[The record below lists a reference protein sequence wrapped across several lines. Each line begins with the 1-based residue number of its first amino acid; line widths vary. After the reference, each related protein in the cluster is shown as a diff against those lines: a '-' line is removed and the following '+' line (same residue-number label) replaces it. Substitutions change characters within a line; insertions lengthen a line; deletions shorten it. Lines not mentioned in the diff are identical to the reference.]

1 MGYDEKILNYLSLYL
16 KSLKF
21 VWKSSKAVMV
31 WMILMIPIQSVL
43 PSVSLYV
50 TNVIVNKIVSLNAIH
65 LTLLVSVWGLTFFLN
80 NLISPLLVMI
90 QGRMT
95 DLLTYQLNTE
105 LMRKSERLQ
114 SISYFEDSEFYNDI
128 QLLSSE
134 ASWRP
139 VNLLVFGTS
148 LISNAIVFISML
160 IMLSSVNILVSIL
173 MLLVLVPQGII
184 AYRIQQQA
192 FETLVSNSEE
202 SRQLDYY
209 SQVLLSNNHIKDIRL
224 YNLYAF
230 FIGKYTDVFTSI
242 TGKLQGDRKKKFT
255 NSAVFISLNSLIII
269 SIFWYMMMQIKK
281 GVLNLGVIVVFST
294 GIVYAINSMARLV
307 EDSSLLYDT
316 LLYMEKFFKFIE
328 IDDGMDQGLTFTN
341 AEEHSSDD
349 IIEFRHV
356 NFSYANTSDVVL
368 SDINFKVAEGEKIAI
383 VGENGAGKTTLVKLL
398 CAFYPNYSGD
408 ILVNGK
414 SLREYEW
421 TDYRKQMTSI
431 FQDFSKFDISLREN
445 VALSDLTRLSN
456 DEDIV
461 EALDKG
467 RFNLNNMP
475 LDQMLGRKFEGGKEL
490 SGGEW
495 QKVALS
501 RAFFSNAPI
510 LILDEPTASI
520 DAKAEYELFQDFQ
533 HLTQGKTVF
542 YITHRLASVKF
553 ADKILV
559 LKSGKIHSFGTHNE
573 LMKKDE
579 YYRELYIMQ
588 SSMYAEE
595 EA

>member
-1 MGYDEKILNYLSLYL
+1 MEKIFNYLNLYL
-16 KSLKF
+16 KSLNF
-21 VWKSSKAVMV
+21 VWKTSKSIML
-31 WMILMIPIQSVL
+31 WMILMVPIQSIL
-43 PSVSLYV
+43 PSISIFI
-50 TNVIVNKIVSLNAIH
+50 TNIVVNKISSLNSIN
-65 LTLLVSVWGLTFFLN
+65 LTMLIAVWGVSFFLN

-114 SISYFEDSEFYNDI
+114 NISYFEDSEFYNDI
-128 QLLSSE
+128 QLLISE

-148 LISNAIVFISML
+148 LISNAIVFASML
-160 IMLSSVNILVSIL
+160 LMVSSVNILVS
-173 MLLVLVPQGII
+173 LLLFVVLIPQGII

-202 SRQLDYY
+202 SRKLDYY
-209 SQVLLSNNHIKDIRL
+209 SQVLLSSNHIKDIRL
-224 YNLYAF
+224 YNLYFF
-230 FIGKYTDVFTSI
+230 FITKYTDVFTSI
-242 TGKLQGDRKKKFT
+242 TDKLQVDRRKKFT
-255 NSAVFISLNSLIII
+255 NSALFITLNSIVIILMFGYVI
-269 SIFWYMMMQIKK
+269 IQIKK
-281 GVLNLGVIVVFST
+281 GVLDLGVIFVFST
-294 GIVYAINSMARLV
+294 SIIYSINSMARLV

-316 LLYMEKFFKFIE
+316 LLYMENFFKFIE
-328 IDDGMDQGLTFTN
+328 IEDELSTEVPITKTENNFG
-341 AEEHSSDD
+341 DD
-349 IIEFRHV
+349 IIEFRNV
-356 NFSYANTSDVVL
+356 NFSYSNNSDLVL
-368 SDINFKVAEGEKIAI
+368 SNVSFKIAEGEKIAI

-408 ILVNGK
+408 IIVNNK
-414 SLREYEW
+414 SLREYEL
-421 TDYRKQMTSI
+421 TDYRKQITSI

-445 VALSDLTRLSN
+445 VALSDLSRIFKN
-456 DEDIV
+456 EDITK
-461 EALDKG
+461 ALDKG
-467 RFNLNNMP
+467 RFNMKDMS
-475 LDQMLGRKFEGGKEL
+475 LDQVLGRKFDGGKEL

-520 DAKAEYELFQDFQ
+520 DAKAEYELFQDFLQ
-533 HLTQGKTVF
+533 LTQGKTVF

-559 LKSGKIHSFGTHNE
+559 LKSGEIHSFGTHNE
-573 LMKKDE
+573 LMNKDE
-579 YYRELYIMQ
+579 YYRKLYKMQ

-595 EA
+595 

>member
-1 MGYDEKILNYLSLYL
+1 MEKIFNYLNLYL
-16 KSLKF
+16 KSLNF
-21 VWKSSKAVMV
+21 VWKTSKSIML
-31 WMILMIPIQSVL
+31 WMILMVPIQSIL
-43 PSVSLYV
+43 PSISIFI
-50 TNVIVNKIVSLNAIH
+50 TNIVVNKISSLNSIN
-65 LTLLVSVWGLTFFLN
+65 LTMLIAVWGVSFFLN

-114 SISYFEDSEFYNDI
+114 NISYFEDSEFYNDI

-148 LISNAIVFISML
+148 LISNAIVFVSML
-160 IMLSSVNILVSIL
+160 LMVSSVNILVS
-173 MLLVLVPQGII
+173 LLLFVVLIPQGII

-202 SRQLDYY
+202 SRKLDYY

-224 YNLYAF
+224 YNLYFF
-230 FIGKYTDVFTSI
+230 FITKYTDVFTSI
-242 TGKLQGDRKKKFT
+242 TDKLQVDRRKKFT
-255 NSAVFISLNSLIII
+255 NSALFITLNSIVIILMFGYVI
-269 SIFWYMMMQIKK
+269 IQIKK
-281 GVLNLGVIVVFST
+281 GVLDLGVIFVFST
-294 GIVYAINSMARLV
+294 SIIYSVNSMARLV

-316 LLYMEKFFKFIE
+316 LLYMENFFKFIE
-328 IDDGMDQGLTFTN
+328 IEDELSTEVPITKTENNFG
-341 AEEHSSDD
+341 DD
-349 IIEFRHV
+349 IIEFRNV
-356 NFSYANTSDVVL
+356 NFSYSNNSDLVL
-368 SDINFKVAEGEKIAI
+368 SNVSFKIAEGEKIAI

-398 CAFYPNYSGD
+398 CAFYPKYSGD
-408 ILVNGK
+408 IIVNNK
-414 SLREYEW
+414 SLREYEL
-421 TDYRKQMTSI
+421 TDYRKQITSI

-445 VALSDLTRLSN
+445 VALSDLSRIFKN
-456 DEDIV
+456 EDITK
-461 EALDKG
+461 ALDKG
-467 RFNLNNMP
+467 RFNMKDMS
-475 LDQMLGRKFEGGKEL
+475 LDQVLGRKFDGGKEL

-520 DAKAEYELFQDFQ
+520 DAKAEYELFQDFLQ
-533 HLTQGKTVF
+533 LTQGKTVF

-559 LKSGKIHSFGTHNE
+559 LKSGEIHSFGTHNE
-573 LMKKDE
+573 LMNKDE
-579 YYRELYIMQ
+579 YYRKLYKMQ

-595 EA
+595 

>member
-1 MGYDEKILNYLSLYL
+1 MEKIFNYLNLYL
-16 KSLKF
+16 KSLNF
-21 VWKSSKAVMV
+21 VWKTSKSIML
-31 WMILMIPIQSVL
+31 WMILMVPIQSIL
-43 PSVSLYV
+43 PSISIFI
-50 TNVIVNKIVSLNAIH
+50 TNIVVNKISSLNSIN
-65 LTLLVSVWGLTFFLN
+65 LTMLIAVWGVSFFLN

-114 SISYFEDSEFYNDI
+114 NISYFEDSEFYNDI

-148 LISNAIVFISML
+148 LISNAIVFASML
-160 IMLSSVNILVSIL
+160 LMVSSVNILVS
-173 MLLVLVPQGII
+173 LLLFVVLIPQGII

-202 SRQLDYY
+202 SRKLDYY

-224 YNLYAF
+224 YNLYFF
-230 FIGKYTDVFTSI
+230 FITKYTDVFTSI
-242 TGKLQGDRKKKFT
+242 TDKLQVDRRKKFT
-255 NSAVFISLNSLIII
+255 NSALFITLNSIVIILMFGYVI
-269 SIFWYMMMQIKK
+269 IQIKK
-281 GVLNLGVIVVFST
+281 GVLDLGVIFVFST
-294 GIVYAINSMARLV
+294 SIIYSINSMARLV

-316 LLYMEKFFKFIE
+316 LLYMENFFKFIE
-328 IDDGMDQGLTFTN
+328 IEDELSTEVPITKTENNIG
-341 AEEHSSDD
+341 DD
-349 IIEFRHV
+349 IIEFRNV
-356 NFSYANTSDVVL
+356 NFSYSNNSDLVL
-368 SDINFKVAEGEKIAI
+368 SNVSFKIAEGEKIAI

-408 ILVNGK
+408 IIVNNK
-414 SLREYEW
+414 SLREYEL
-421 TDYRKQMTSI
+421 TDYRKQITSI

-445 VALSDLTRLSN
+445 VALSDLSRIFKN
-456 DEDIV
+456 EDITK
-461 EALDKG
+461 ALDKG
-467 RFNLNNMP
+467 RFNMKDMS
-475 LDQMLGRKFEGGKEL
+475 LDQVLGRKFDGGKEL

-520 DAKAEYELFQDFQ
+520 DAKAEYELFQDFLQ
-533 HLTQGKTVF
+533 LTQGKTVF

-553 ADKILV
+553 ANKILV
-559 LKSGKIHSFGTHNE
+559 LKSGEIHSFGTHNE
-573 LMKKDE
+573 LMNKDE
-579 YYRELYIMQ
+579 YYRKLYKMQ

-595 EA
+595 

>member
-1 MGYDEKILNYLSLYL
+1 MEKIFNYLNLYL
-16 KSLKF
+16 KSLNF
-21 VWKSSKAVMV
+21 VWKTSKSIML
-31 WMILMIPIQSVL
+31 WMILMVPIQSIL
-43 PSVSLYV
+43 PSISIFI
-50 TNVIVNKIVSLNAIH
+50 TNIVVNKISSLNSIN
-65 LTLLVSVWGLTFFLN
+65 LTMLIAVWGGSFFLN

-114 SISYFEDSEFYNDI
+114 NISYFEDSEFYNDI

-148 LISNAIVFISML
+148 LISNAIVFASML
-160 IMLSSVNILVSIL
+160 LMVSSVNILVS
-173 MLLVLVPQGII
+173 LLLFVVLIPQGII

-202 SRQLDYY
+202 SRKLDYY

-224 YNLYAF
+224 YNLYFF
-230 FIGKYTDVFTSI
+230 FITKYTDVFTSI
-242 TGKLQGDRKKKFT
+242 TDKLQVDRRKKFT
-255 NSAVFISLNSLIII
+255 NSALFITLNSIVIILMFGYVI
-269 SIFWYMMMQIKK
+269 IQIKK
-281 GVLNLGVIVVFST
+281 GVLDLGVIFVFST
-294 GIVYAINSMARLV
+294 SIIYSINSMARLV

-316 LLYMEKFFKFIE
+316 LLYMENFFKFIE
-328 IDDGMDQGLTFTN
+328 IEDELSTEVPIAKTENNFG
-341 AEEHSSDD
+341 DD
-349 IIEFRHV
+349 IIEFRNV
-356 NFSYANTSDVVL
+356 NFSYSNNSDLVL
-368 SDINFKVAEGEKIAI
+368 SNVSFKIAEGEKIAI

-408 ILVNGK
+408 IIVNNK
-414 SLREYEW
+414 SLREYEL
-421 TDYRKQMTSI
+421 TDYRKQITSI

-445 VALSDLTRLSN
+445 VALSDLSRIFKN
-456 DEDIV
+456 EDITK
-461 EALDKG
+461 ALDKG
-467 RFNLNNMP
+467 RFNMKDMS
-475 LDQMLGRKFEGGKEL
+475 LDQVLGRKFDGGKEL

-520 DAKAEYELFQDFQ
+520 DAKAEYELFQDFLQ
-533 HLTQGKTVF
+533 LTQGKTVF

-559 LKSGKIHSFGTHNE
+559 LKSGVIHSFGTHNE
-573 LMKKDE
+573 LMNKDE
-579 YYRELYIMQ
+579 YYRKLYKMQ

-595 EA
+595 

>member
-1 MGYDEKILNYLSLYL
+1 MEKIFNYLNLYL
-16 KSLKF
+16 KSLNF
-21 VWKSSKAVMV
+21 VWKTSKSIML
-31 WMILMIPIQSVL
+31 WMILMVPIQSIL
-43 PSVSLYV
+43 PSISIFI
-50 TNVIVNKIVSLNAIH
+50 TNIVVNKISSLNSIN
-65 LTLLVSVWGLTFFLN
+65 LTMLIAVWGVSFFLN

-114 SISYFEDSEFYNDI
+114 NISYFEDSEFYNDI

-148 LISNAIVFISML
+148 LISNAIVFASML
-160 IMLSSVNILVSIL
+160 LMVSSVNILVS
-173 MLLVLVPQGII
+173 LLLFVVLIPQGII

-202 SRQLDYY
+202 SRKLDYY

-224 YNLYAF
+224 YNLYIF
-230 FIGKYTDVFTSI
+230 FITKYTDVFTSI
-242 TGKLQGDRKKKFT
+242 TDKLQVDRRKKFT
-255 NSAVFISLNSLIII
+255 TSALFITLNSIVIILMFGYVI
-269 SIFWYMMMQIKK
+269 IQIKK
-281 GVLNLGVIVVFST
+281 GVLDLGVIFVFST
-294 GIVYAINSMARLV
+294 SIIYSINSMARLV

-316 LLYMEKFFKFIE
+316 LLYMENFFKFIE
-328 IDDGMDQGLTFTN
+328 IEDELSTEVPITKTENNFG
-341 AEEHSSDD
+341 DD
-349 IIEFRHV
+349 IIEFRNV
-356 NFSYANTSDVVL
+356 NFSYSNNSDLVL
-368 SDINFKVAEGEKIAI
+368 SNVSFKIAEGEKIAI

-408 ILVNGK
+408 IIVNNK
-414 SLREYEW
+414 SLREYEL
-421 TDYRKQMTSI
+421 TDYRKQITSI

-445 VALSDLTRLSN
+445 VALSDLSRIFKN
-456 DEDIV
+456 EDITK
-461 EALDKG
+461 ALDKG
-467 RFNLNNMP
+467 RFNMKDMS
-475 LDQMLGRKFEGGKEL
+475 LDQVLGRKFDGGKEL

-495 QKVALS
+495 LIVALS

-520 DAKAEYELFQDFQ
+520 DAKAEYELFQDFLQ
-533 HLTQGKTVF
+533 LTQGKTVF

-559 LKSGKIHSFGTHNE
+559 LKSGEIHSFGTHNE
-573 LMKKDE
+573 LMNKDE
-579 YYRELYIMQ
+579 YYRKLYKMQ

-595 EA
+595 

>member
-1 MGYDEKILNYLSLYL
+1 MEKIFNYLNLYL
-16 KSLKF
+16 KSLNF
-21 VWKSSKAVMV
+21 VWKTSKSIML
-31 WMILMIPIQSVL
+31 WMILMVPIQSIL
-43 PSVSLYV
+43 PSISIFI
-50 TNVIVNKIVSLNAIH
+50 TNIVVNKISSLNSIN
-65 LTLLVSVWGLTFFLN
+65 LTMLIAVWGVSFFLN

-114 SISYFEDSEFYNDI
+114 NISYFEDSEFYNDI

-148 LISNAIVFISML
+148 LISNAIVFASML
-160 IMLSSVNILVSIL
+160 LMVSSVNILVS
-173 MLLVLVPQGII
+173 LLLFVVLIPQGII

-202 SRQLDYY
+202 SRKLDYY

-224 YNLYAF
+224 YNLYIF
-230 FIGKYTDVFTSI
+230 FITKYTDVFTSI
-242 TGKLQGDRKKKFT
+242 TDKLQVDRRKKFT
-255 NSAVFISLNSLIII
+255 TSALFITLNSIVIILMFGYVI
-269 SIFWYMMMQIKK
+269 IQIKK
-281 GVLNLGVIVVFST
+281 GVLDLGVIFVFST
-294 GIVYAINSMARLV
+294 SIIYSINSMARLV

-316 LLYMEKFFKFIE
+316 LLYMENFFKFIE
-328 IDDGMDQGLTFTN
+328 IEDELSTEVPITKTENNFG
-341 AEEHSSDD
+341 DD
-349 IIEFRHV
+349 IIEFRNV
-356 NFSYANTSDVVL
+356 NFSYSNNSDLVL
-368 SDINFKVAEGEKIAI
+368 SNVSFKIAEGEKIAI

-408 ILVNGK
+408 IIVNNK
-414 SLREYEW
+414 SLREYEL
-421 TDYRKQMTSI
+421 TDYRKQITSI

-445 VALSDLTRLSN
+445 VALSDLSRIFKN
-456 DEDIV
+456 EDITK
-461 EALDKG
+461 ALDKG
-467 RFNLNNMP
+467 RFNMKDMS
-475 LDQMLGRKFEGGKEL
+475 LDQVLGRKFDGGKEL

-520 DAKAEYELFQDFQ
+520 DAKAEYELFQDFLQ
-533 HLTQGKTVF
+533 LTQGKTVF

-559 LKSGKIHSFGTHNE
+559 LKSGVIHSFGTHNE
-573 LMKKDE
+573 LMNKDE
-579 YYRELYIMQ
+579 YYRKLYKMQ

-595 EA
+595 

>member
-1 MGYDEKILNYLSLYL
+1 MEKIFNYLNLYL
-16 KSLKF
+16 KSLNF
-21 VWKSSKAVMV
+21 VWKTSKSIML
-31 WMILMIPIQSVL
+31 WMILMVPIQSIL
-43 PSVSLYV
+43 PSISIFI
-50 TNVIVNKIVSLNAIH
+50 TNIVVNKISSLNSIN
-65 LTLLVSVWGLTFFLN
+65 LTMLIAVWGVSFFLN

-114 SISYFEDSEFYNDI
+114 NISYFEDSEFYNDI

-148 LISNAIVFISML
+148 LISNAIVFASML
-160 IMLSSVNILVSIL
+160 LMVSSVNILVS
-173 MLLVLVPQGII
+173 LLLFVVLIPQGII
-184 AYRIQQQA
+184 TYRIQQQA

-202 SRQLDYY
+202 SRKLDYY

-224 YNLYAF
+224 YNLYFF
-230 FIGKYTDVFTSI
+230 FITKYTDVFTSI
-242 TGKLQGDRKKKFT
+242 TDKLQVDRRKKFT
-255 NSAVFISLNSLIII
+255 NSALFITLNSIVIILMFGYVI
-269 SIFWYMMMQIKK
+269 IQIKK
-281 GVLNLGVIVVFST
+281 GVLDLGVIFVFST
-294 GIVYAINSMARLV
+294 SIIYSINSMARLV

-316 LLYMEKFFKFIE
+316 LLYMENFFKFIE
-328 IDDGMDQGLTFTN
+328 IEDELSTEVPITKTENNFG
-341 AEEHSSDD
+341 DD
-349 IIEFRHV
+349 IIEFRNV
-356 NFSYANTSDVVL
+356 NFSYSNNSDLVL
-368 SDINFKVAEGEKIAI
+368 SNVSFKIAEGEKIAI

-408 ILVNGK
+408 IIVNSK
-414 SLREYEW
+414 SLREYEL
-421 TDYRKQMTSI
+421 TDYRKQITSI

-445 VALSDLTRLSN
+445 VALSDLSRIFKN
-456 DEDIV
+456 EDITK
-461 EALDKG
+461 ALDKG
-467 RFNLNNMP
+467 RFNIKDMS
-475 LDQMLGRKFEGGKEL
+475 LDQVLGRKFDGGKEL

-520 DAKAEYELFQDFQ
+520 DAKAEYELFQDFLQ
-533 HLTQGKTVF
+533 LTQGKTVF

-559 LKSGKIHSFGTHNE
+559 LKSGEIHSFGTHNE
-573 LMKKDE
+573 LMNKDE
-579 YYRELYIMQ
+579 YYRKLYKMQ

-595 EA
+595 

>member
-1 MGYDEKILNYLSLYL
+1 MEKIFNYLNLYL
-16 KSLKF
+16 KSLNF
-21 VWKSSKAVMV
+21 VWKTSKSIML
-31 WMILMIPIQSVL
+31 WMILMVPIQSIL
-43 PSVSLYV
+43 PSISIFI
-50 TNVIVNKIVSLNAIH
+50 TNIVVNKISSLNSIN
-65 LTLLVSVWGLTFFLN
+65 LTMLIAVWGVSFFLN

-114 SISYFEDSEFYNDI
+114 NISYFEDSEFYNDI

-148 LISNAIVFISML
+148 LISNAIVFASML
-160 IMLSSVNILVSIL
+160 LMVSSVNILVS
-173 MLLVLVPQGII
+173 LLLFVVLIPQGII

-202 SRQLDYY
+202 SRKLDYY
-209 SQVLLSNNHIKDIRL
+209 SQVLLSSNHIKDIRL
-224 YNLYAF
+224 YNLYFF
-230 FIGKYTDVFTSI
+230 FITKYTDVFTSI
-242 TGKLQGDRKKKFT
+242 TDKLQVDRRKKFT
-255 NSAVFISLNSLIII
+255 NSALFITLNSIVIILMFGYVI
-269 SIFWYMMMQIKK
+269 IQIKK
-281 GVLNLGVIVVFST
+281 GVLDLGVIFVFST
-294 GIVYAINSMARLV
+294 SIIYSINSMARLV

-316 LLYMEKFFKFIE
+316 LLYMENFFKFIE
-328 IDDGMDQGLTFTN
+328 IEDELSTEVPITKTENNFG
-341 AEEHSSDD
+341 DD
-349 IIEFRHV
+349 IIEFRNV
-356 NFSYANTSDVVL
+356 NFSYSNNSDLVL
-368 SDINFKVAEGEKIAI
+368 SNVSFKIAEGEKIAI

-408 ILVNGK
+408 IIVNNK
-414 SLREYEW
+414 SLREYEL
-421 TDYRKQMTSI
+421 TDYRKQITSI

-445 VALSDLTRLSN
+445 VALSDLSRIFKN
-456 DEDIV
+456 EDITK
-461 EALDKG
+461 ALDKG
-467 RFNLNNMP
+467 RFNMKDMS
-475 LDQMLGRKFEGGKEL
+475 LDQVLGRKFDGGKEL

-520 DAKAEYELFQDFQ
+520 DAKAEYELFQDFLQ
-533 HLTQGKTVF
+533 LTQGKTVF

-559 LKSGKIHSFGTHNE
+559 LKSGVIHSFGTHNE
-573 LMKKDE
+573 LMNKDE
-579 YYRELYIMQ
+579 YYRKLYKMQ

-595 EA
+595 

>member
-1 MGYDEKILNYLSLYL
+1 MEKIFNYLNLYL
-16 KSLKF
+16 KSLNF
-21 VWKSSKAVMV
+21 VWKTSKSIML
-31 WMILMIPIQSVL
+31 WMILMVPIQSIL
-43 PSVSLYV
+43 PSISIFI
-50 TNVIVNKIVSLNAIH
+50 TNIVVNKISSLNSIN
-65 LTLLVSVWGLTFFLN
+65 LTMLIAVWGVSFFLN

-114 SISYFEDSEFYNDI
+114 NISYFEDSEFYNDI

-148 LISNAIVFISML
+148 LISNAIVFASML
-160 IMLSSVNILVSIL
+160 LMVSSVNILVS
-173 MLLVLVPQGII
+173 LLLFVVLIPQGII

-202 SRQLDYY
+202 SRKLDYY

-224 YNLYAF
+224 YNLYFF
-230 FIGKYTDVFTSI
+230 FITKYTDVFTSI
-242 TGKLQGDRKKKFT
+242 TDKLQVDRRKKFT
-255 NSAVFISLNSLIII
+255 NSALFITLNSIVIILMFGYVI
-269 SIFWYMMMQIKK
+269 IQIKK
-281 GVLNLGVIVVFST
+281 GVLDLGVIFVFST
-294 GIVYAINSMARLV
+294 SIIYSVNSMARLV

-316 LLYMEKFFKFIE
+316 LLYMENFFKFIE
-328 IDDGMDQGLTFTN
+328 IEDELSTEVPITKTENNFG
-341 AEEHSSDD
+341 DD
-349 IIEFRHV
+349 IIEFRNV
-356 NFSYANTSDVVL
+356 NFSYSNNSDLVL
-368 SDINFKVAEGEKIAI
+368 SNVSFKIAEGDKIAI

-408 ILVNGK
+408 IIVNNK
-414 SLREYEW
+414 TLREYEL
-421 TDYRKQMTSI
+421 TDYRKQITSI

-445 VALSDLTRLSN
+445 VALSDLSRIFKN
-456 DEDIV
+456 EDITK
-461 EALDKG
+461 ALDKG
-467 RFNLNNMP
+467 RFNMKDMS
-475 LDQMLGRKFEGGKEL
+475 LDQVLGRKFDGGKEL

-520 DAKAEYELFQDFQ
+520 DAKAEYELFQDFLQ
-533 HLTQGKTVF
+533 LTQGKTVF

-559 LKSGKIHSFGTHNE
+559 LKSGEIHSFGTHNE
-573 LMKKDE
+573 LMNKDE
-579 YYRELYIMQ
+579 YYRKLYRMQ

-595 EA
+595 

>member
-1 MGYDEKILNYLSLYL
+1 MEKIFNYLNLYL
-16 KSLKF
+16 KSLNF
-21 VWKSSKAVMV
+21 VWKTSKSIML
-31 WMILMIPIQSVL
+31 WMILMVPIQSIL
-43 PSVSLYV
+43 PSISIFI
-50 TNVIVNKIVSLNAIH
+50 TNIVVNKISSLNSIN
-65 LTLLVSVWGLTFFLN
+65 LTMLIAVWGVSFFLN

-114 SISYFEDSEFYNDI
+114 NISYFEDSEFYNDI

-148 LISNAIVFISML
+148 LISNAIVFASML
-160 IMLSSVNILVSIL
+160 LMVSSVNILVS
-173 MLLVLVPQGII
+173 LLLFVVLIPQGII

-202 SRQLDYY
+202 SRKLDYY

-224 YNLYAF
+224 YNLYFF
-230 FIGKYTDVFTSI
+230 FITKYTDVFTSI
-242 TGKLQGDRKKKFT
+242 NDKLQVDRRKKFT
-255 NSAVFISLNSLIII
+255 NSALFITLNSIVIILMFGYVI
-269 SIFWYMMMQIKK
+269 IQIKK
-281 GVLNLGVIVVFST
+281 GVLDLGVIFVFST
-294 GIVYAINSMARLV
+294 SIIYSVNSMARLV

-316 LLYMEKFFKFIE
+316 LLYMENFFKFIE
-328 IDDGMDQGLTFTN
+328 IEDELSTEVPITKTENNFG
-341 AEEHSSDD
+341 DD
-349 IIEFRHV
+349 IIEFRNV
-356 NFSYANTSDVVL
+356 NFSYSNNSDLVL
-368 SDINFKVAEGEKIAI
+368 SNVSFKIAEGEKIAI

-398 CAFYPNYSGD
+398 CAFYPKYSGD
-408 ILVNGK
+408 IIVNNK
-414 SLREYEW
+414 SLREYEL
-421 TDYRKQMTSI
+421 TDYRKQITSI

-445 VALSDLTRLSN
+445 VALSDLSRIFKN
-456 DEDIV
+456 EDITK
-461 EALDKG
+461 ALDKG
-467 RFNLNNMP
+467 RFNMKDMS
-475 LDQMLGRKFEGGKEL
+475 LDQVLGRKFDGGKEL

-520 DAKAEYELFQDFQ
+520 DAKAEYELFQDFLQ
-533 HLTQGKTVF
+533 LTQGKTVF

-559 LKSGKIHSFGTHNE
+559 LKSGEIHSFGTHNE
-573 LMKKDE
+573 LMNKDE
-579 YYRELYIMQ
+579 YYRKLYKMQ

-595 EA
+595 

>member
-1 MGYDEKILNYLSLYL
+1 MEKIFNYLNLYL
-16 KSLKF
+16 KSLNF
-21 VWKSSKAVMV
+21 VWKTSKSIML
-31 WMILMIPIQSVL
+31 WMILMVPIQSIL
-43 PSVSLYV
+43 PSISIFI
-50 TNVIVNKIVSLNAIH
+50 TNIVVNKISSLNSIN
-65 LTLLVSVWGLTFFLN
+65 LTILIAVWGVSFFLN

-114 SISYFEDSEFYNDI
+114 NISYFEDSEFYNDI

-148 LISNAIVFISML
+148 LISNAIVFASML
-160 IMLSSVNILVSIL
+160 LMVSSVNILVS
-173 MLLVLVPQGII
+173 LLLFVVLIPQGII

-202 SRQLDYY
+202 SRKLDYY

-224 YNLYAF
+224 YNLYFF
-230 FIGKYTDVFTSI
+230 FITKYTDVFTSI
-242 TGKLQGDRKKKFT
+242 TDKLQVDRRKKFT
-255 NSAVFISLNSLIII
+255 NSALFITLNSIGIILMFGYVI
-269 SIFWYMMMQIKK
+269 IQIKK
-281 GVLNLGVIVVFST
+281 GVLNLGVIFVFST
-294 GIVYAINSMARLV
+294 SIIYSINSMARLV

-316 LLYMEKFFKFIE
+316 LLYMENFFKFIE
-328 IDDGMDQGLTFTN
+328 IEDELSTEVPITKTENNFG
-341 AEEHSSDD
+341 DD
-349 IIEFRHV
+349 IIEFRNV
-356 NFSYANTSDVVL
+356 NFSYSNNSDLVL
-368 SDINFKVAEGEKIAI
+368 SNVSFKIAEGEKIAI

-408 ILVNGK
+408 IIVNNK
-414 SLREYEW
+414 SLREYEL
-421 TDYRKQMTSI
+421 TDYRKQITSI

-445 VALSDLTRLSN
+445 VALSDLSRIFKN
-456 DEDIV
+456 EDITK
-461 EALDKG
+461 ALDKG
-467 RFNLNNMP
+467 RFNIKDMS
-475 LDQMLGRKFEGGKEL
+475 LDQVLGRKFDGGKEL

-520 DAKAEYELFQDFQ
+520 DAKAEYELFQDFLQ
-533 HLTQGKTVF
+533 LTQGKTVF

-559 LKSGKIHSFGTHNE
+559 LKSGEIHSFGTHNE
-573 LMKKDE
+573 LMNKDE
-579 YYRELYIMQ
+579 YYRKLYKMQ

-595 EA
+595 

>member
-1 MGYDEKILNYLSLYL
+1 MEKIFNYLSLYL
-16 KSLKF
+16 KSLHF
-21 VWKSSKAVMV
+21 VWKTSKSIMI
-31 WMILMIPIQSVL
+31 WMILMVPIQSVL
-43 PSVSLYV
+43 PSISIFI
-50 TNVIVNKIVSLNAIH
+50 TNIVVNNISSLNSIN
-65 LTLLVSVWGLTFFLN
+65 LSILVAVWGMAFFLN

-148 LISNAIVFISML
+148 LISNAIVFASML
-160 IMLSSVNILVSIL
+160 LMVSSVNILVS
-173 MLLVLVPQGII
+173 LLLLAVIIPQGII

-202 SRQLDYY
+202 SRKLDYY
-209 SQVLLSNNHIKDIRL
+209 SQVLLSNSHIKDIRL
-224 YNLYAF
+224 YNLYSF
-230 FIGKYTDVFTSI
+230 FITKYTDVFTSI
-242 TGKLQGDRKKKFT
+242 TGKLQVDRRKKFT
-255 NSAVFISLNSLIII
+255 NSALFITLNSIVIILMFGYVI
-269 SIFWYMMMQIKK
+269 MQIKK
-281 GVLNLGVIVVFST
+281 GVLDLGVIFVFST
-294 GIVYAINSMARLV
+294 SIIYSINSMARLV

-316 LLYMEKFFKFIE
+316 LLYMENFFKFIE
-328 IDDGMDQGLTFTN
+328 IEDELSTEVPITKTENNFG
-341 AEEHSSDD
+341 DD
-349 IIEFRHV
+349 IIAFRNV
-356 NFSYANTSDVVL
+356 NFSYSNNSDLVL
-368 SDINFKVAEGEKIAI
+368 SNISLKIAKGEKIAI

-398 CAFYPNYSGD
+398 CAFYPNYSGE
-408 ILVNGK
+408 IIVNGK
-414 SLREYEW
+414 SLREYKLTE
-421 TDYRKQMTSI
+421 YRKQITSI

-445 VALSDLTRLSN
+445 VALSDLSRISKN
-456 DEDIV
+456 GDIT

-467 RFNLNNMP
+467 RFNMKDMS
-475 LDQMLGRKFEGGKEL
+475 LDQVLGRKFDGGKEL

-520 DAKAEYELFQDFQ
+520 DAKAEYELFQDFLQ
-533 HLTQGKTVF
+533 LTQGKTVF

-559 LKSGKIHSFGTHNE
+559 LKSGKIHSFGTHHE
-573 LMKKDE
+573 LMNRDD
-579 YYRELYIMQ
+579 YYRELYVMQ
-588 SSMYAEE
+588 SSMYVEE
-595 EA
+595 RF

>member
-1 MGYDEKILNYLSLYL
+1 MEKIFNYLNLYL
-16 KSLKF
+16 KSLNF
-21 VWKSSKAVMV
+21 VWKTSKSIML
-31 WMILMIPIQSVL
+31 WMILMVPIQSIL
-43 PSVSLYV
+43 PSISIFI
-50 TNVIVNKIVSLNAIH
+50 TNIVVNKISSLNSIN
-65 LTLLVSVWGLTFFLN
+65 LTMLIAVWGVSFFLN

-114 SISYFEDSEFYNDI
+114 NISYFEDSEFYNDI

-148 LISNAIVFISML
+148 LISNAIVFASML
-160 IMLSSVNILVSIL
+160 LMVSSVNILVS
-173 MLLVLVPQGII
+173 LLLFVVLIPQGII

-202 SRQLDYY
+202 SRKLDYY
-209 SQVLLSNNHIKDIRL
+209 SQVLLSSNHIKDIRL
-224 YNLYAF
+224 YNLYFF
-230 FIGKYTDVFTSI
+230 FITKYTDVFTSI
-242 TGKLQGDRKKKFT
+242 TDKLQVDRRKKFT
-255 NSAVFISLNSLIII
+255 NSALFITLNSIVIILMFGYVI
-269 SIFWYMMMQIKK
+269 IQIKK
-281 GVLNLGVIVVFST
+281 GVLDLGVIFVFST
-294 GIVYAINSMARLV
+294 SIIYSINSMARLV

-316 LLYMEKFFKFIE
+316 LLYMENFFKFIE
-328 IDDGMDQGLTFTN
+328 IEDELSTEVPITKTENNFG
-341 AEEHSSDD
+341 DD
-349 IIEFRHV
+349 IIEFRNV
-356 NFSYANTSDVVL
+356 NFSYSNNSDLVL
-368 SDINFKVAEGEKIAI
+368 SNVSFKIAEGEKIAI

-408 ILVNGK
+408 IIVNNK
-414 SLREYEW
+414 SLREYEL
-421 TDYRKQMTSI
+421 TDYRKQITSI

-445 VALSDLTRLSN
+445 VALSDLSRIFKN
-456 DEDIV
+456 EDITK
-461 EALDKG
+461 ALDKG
-467 RFNLNNMP
+467 RFNMKDMS
-475 LDQMLGRKFEGGKEL
+475 LDQVLGRKFDGGKEL

-501 RAFFSNAPI
+501 RALFSNAPI

-520 DAKAEYELFQDFQ
+520 DAKAEYELFQDFLQ
-533 HLTQGKTVF
+533 LTQGKTVF

-559 LKSGKIHSFGTHNE
+559 LKSGEIHSFGTHNE
-573 LMKKDE
+573 LMNKDE
-579 YYRELYIMQ
+579 YYRKLYKMQ

-595 EA
+595 

>member
-1 MGYDEKILNYLSLYL
+1 MEKIFNYLNLYL
-16 KSLKF
+16 KSLNF
-21 VWKSSKAVMV
+21 VWKTSKSIML
-31 WMILMIPIQSVL
+31 WMILMVPIQSIL
-43 PSVSLYV
+43 PSISIFI
-50 TNVIVNKIVSLNAIH
+50 TNIVVNKISSLNSIN
-65 LTLLVSVWGLTFFLN
+65 LTMLIAVWGVSFFLN

-114 SISYFEDSEFYNDI
+114 NISYFEDSEFYNDI

-148 LISNAIVFISML
+148 LISNAIVFASML
-160 IMLSSVNILVSIL
+160 LMVSSVNILVS
-173 MLLVLVPQGII
+173 LLLFVVLIPQGII

-202 SRQLDYY
+202 SRKLDYY

-224 YNLYAF
+224 YNLYIF
-230 FIGKYTDVFTSI
+230 FITKYTDVFTSI
-242 TGKLQGDRKKKFT
+242 TDKLQVDRRKKFT
-255 NSAVFISLNSLIII
+255 TSALFITLNSIVIILMFGYVI
-269 SIFWYMMMQIKK
+269 IQIKK
-281 GVLNLGVIVVFST
+281 GVLDLGVIFVFST
-294 GIVYAINSMARLV
+294 SIIYSINSMARLV

-316 LLYMEKFFKFIE
+316 LLYMENFFKFIE
-328 IDDGMDQGLTFTN
+328 IEDELSTEVPITKTENNIG
-341 AEEHSSDD
+341 DD
-349 IIEFRHV
+349 IIEFRNV
-356 NFSYANTSDVVL
+356 NFSYSNNSDLVL
-368 SDINFKVAEGEKIAI
+368 SNVSFKIAEGEKIAI

-408 ILVNGK
+408 IIVNNK
-414 SLREYEW
+414 SLREYEL
-421 TDYRKQMTSI
+421 TDYRKQITSI

-445 VALSDLTRLSN
+445 VALSDLSRIFKN
-456 DEDIV
+456 EDITK
-461 EALDKG
+461 ALDKG
-467 RFNLNNMP
+467 RFNMKDMS
-475 LDQMLGRKFEGGKEL
+475 LDQVLGRKFDGGKEL

-520 DAKAEYELFQDFQ
+520 DAKAEYELFQDFLQ
-533 HLTQGKTVF
+533 LTQGKTVF

-559 LKSGKIHSFGTHNE
+559 LKSGEIHSFGTHNE
-573 LMKKDE
+573 LMNKDE
-579 YYRELYIMQ
+579 YYRKLYKMQ

-595 EA
+595 

>member
-1 MGYDEKILNYLSLYL
+1 MEKIFNYLNLYL
-16 KSLKF
+16 KSLNF
-21 VWKSSKAVMV
+21 VWKTSKSIML
-31 WMILMIPIQSVL
+31 WMILMVPIQSIL
-43 PSVSLYV
+43 PSISIFI
-50 TNVIVNKIVSLNAIH
+50 TNIVVNKISSLNSIN
-65 LTLLVSVWGLTFFLN
+65 LTMLIAVWGVSFFLN

-114 SISYFEDSEFYNDI
+114 NISYFEDSEFYNDI

-148 LISNAIVFISML
+148 LISNAIVFASML
-160 IMLSSVNILVSIL
+160 LMVSSVNILVS
-173 MLLVLVPQGII
+173 LLLFVVLIPQGII

-202 SRQLDYY
+202 SRKLDYY

-224 YNLYAF
+224 YNLYIF
-230 FIGKYTDVFTSI
+230 FITKYTDVFTSI
-242 TGKLQGDRKKKFT
+242 TDKLQVDRRKKFT
-255 NSAVFISLNSLIII
+255 NSALFITLNSIVIILMFGYVI
-269 SIFWYMMMQIKK
+269 IQIKK
-281 GVLNLGVIVVFST
+281 GVLDLGVIFVFST
-294 GIVYAINSMARLV
+294 SIIYSINSMARLV

-316 LLYMEKFFKFIE
+316 LLYMENFFKFIE
-328 IDDGMDQGLTFTN
+328 IEDELSTEVPITKTENNFG
-341 AEEHSSDD
+341 DD
-349 IIEFRHV
+349 IIEFRNV
-356 NFSYANTSDVVL
+356 NFSYSNNSDLVL
-368 SDINFKVAEGEKIAI
+368 SNVSFKIAEGEKIAI

-408 ILVNGK
+408 IIVNNK
-414 SLREYEW
+414 SLREYEL
-421 TDYRKQMTSI
+421 TDYRKQITSI

-445 VALSDLTRLSN
+445 IALSDLSRIFKN
-456 DEDIV
+456 EDITK
-461 EALDKG
+461 ALDKG
-467 RFNLNNMP
+467 RFNMKDMS
-475 LDQMLGRKFEGGKEL
+475 LDQVLGRKFDGGKEL

-520 DAKAEYELFQDFQ
+520 DAKAEYELFQDFLQ
-533 HLTQGKTVF
+533 LTQGKTVF

-559 LKSGKIHSFGTHNE
+559 LKSGEIHSFGTHNE
-573 LMKKDE
+573 LMNKDE
-579 YYRELYIMQ
+579 YYRKLYKMQ

-595 EA
+595 

>member
-1 MGYDEKILNYLSLYL
+1 
-16 KSLKF
+16 
-21 VWKSSKAVMV
+21 
-31 WMILMIPIQSVL
+31 
-43 PSVSLYV
+43 
-50 TNVIVNKIVSLNAIH
+50 
-65 LTLLVSVWGLTFFLN
+65 
-80 NLISPLLVMI
+80 
-90 QGRMT
+90 MT

-114 SISYFEDSEFYNDI
+114 NISYFEDSEFYNDI

-148 LISNAIVFISML
+148 LISNAIVFASML
-160 IMLSSVNILVSIL
+160 LMVSSVNILVS
-173 MLLVLVPQGII
+173 LLLFVVLIPQGII

-202 SRQLDYY
+202 SRKLDYY

-224 YNLYAF
+224 YNLYIF
-230 FIGKYTDVFTSI
+230 FITKYTDVFTSI
-242 TGKLQGDRKKKFT
+242 TDKLQVDRRKKFT
-255 NSAVFISLNSLIII
+255 TSALFITLNSIVIILMFGYVI
-269 SIFWYMMMQIKK
+269 IQIKK
-281 GVLNLGVIVVFST
+281 GVLDLGVIFVFST
-294 GIVYAINSMARLV
+294 SIIYSINSMARLV

-316 LLYMEKFFKFIE
+316 LLYMENFFKFIE
-328 IDDGMDQGLTFTN
+328 IEDELSTEVPITKTENNFG
-341 AEEHSSDD
+341 DD
-349 IIEFRHV
+349 IIEFRNV
-356 NFSYANTSDVVL
+356 NFSYSNNSDLVL
-368 SDINFKVAEGEKIAI
+368 SNVSFKIAEGEKIAI

-408 ILVNGK
+408 IIVNNK
-414 SLREYEW
+414 SLREYEL
-421 TDYRKQMTSI
+421 TDYRKQITSI

-445 VALSDLTRLSN
+445 VALSDLSRIFKN
-456 DEDIV
+456 EDITK
-461 EALDKG
+461 ALDKG
-467 RFNLNNMP
+467 RFNMKDMS
-475 LDQMLGRKFEGGKEL
+475 LDQVLGRKFDGGKEL

-520 DAKAEYELFQDFQ
+520 DAKAEYELFQDFLQ
-533 HLTQGKTVF
+533 LTQGKTVF

-559 LKSGKIHSFGTHNE
+559 LKSGEIHSFGTHNE
-573 LMKKDE
+573 LMNKDE
-579 YYRELYIMQ
+579 YYRKLYKMQ

-595 EA
+595 

>member
-1 MGYDEKILNYLSLYL
+1 MEKIFNYLNLYL
-16 KSLKF
+16 KSLNF
-21 VWKSSKAVMV
+21 VWKTSKSIML
-31 WMILMIPIQSVL
+31 WMILMVPIQSIL
-43 PSVSLYV
+43 PSISIFI
-50 TNVIVNKIVSLNAIH
+50 TNIVVNKISSLNSIN
-65 LTLLVSVWGLTFFLN
+65 LTMLIAVWGVSFFLN

-114 SISYFEDSEFYNDI
+114 NISYFEDSEFYNDI

-148 LISNAIVFISML
+148 LISNAIVFASML
-160 IMLSSVNILVSIL
+160 LMVSSVNILVS
-173 MLLVLVPQGII
+173 LLLFVVLIPQGII

-202 SRQLDYY
+202 SRKLDYY

-224 YNLYAF
+224 YNLYFF
-230 FIGKYTDVFTSI
+230 FITKYTDVFTSI
-242 TGKLQGDRKKKFT
+242 TDKLQVDRRKKFT
-255 NSAVFISLNSLIII
+255 NSALFITLNSIVIILMFGYVI
-269 SIFWYMMMQIKK
+269 IQIKK
-281 GVLNLGVIVVFST
+281 GVLDLGVIFVFST
-294 GIVYAINSMARLV
+294 SIIYSINSMARLV

-316 LLYMEKFFKFIE
+316 LLYMENFFKFIE
-328 IDDGMDQGLTFTN
+328 IEDELSTEVPITKTENNFG
-341 AEEHSSDD
+341 DD
-349 IIEFRHV
+349 IIEFKNV
-356 NFSYANTSDVVL
+356 NFSYSNNSDLVL
-368 SDINFKVAEGEKIAI
+368 SNVSFKIAEGEKIAI

-408 ILVNGK
+408 IIVNNK
-414 SLREYEW
+414 SLREYEL
-421 TDYRKQMTSI
+421 TDYRKQITSI

-445 VALSDLTRLSN
+445 VALSDLSRIFKN
-456 DEDIV
+456 EDITK
-461 EALDKG
+461 ALDKG
-467 RFNLNNMP
+467 RFNIKDMS
-475 LDQMLGRKFEGGKEL
+475 LDQVLGRKFDGGKEL

-520 DAKAEYELFQDFQ
+520 DAKAEYELFQDFLQ
-533 HLTQGKTVF
+533 LTQGKTVF

-559 LKSGKIHSFGTHNE
+559 LKSGEIHSFGTHNE
-573 LMKKDE
+573 LMNKDE
-579 YYRELYIMQ
+579 YYRKLYKMQ

-595 EA
+595 

>member
-1 MGYDEKILNYLSLYL
+1 MEKIFNYLNLYL
-16 KSLKF
+16 KSLNF
-21 VWKSSKAVMV
+21 VWKTSKSIML
-31 WMILMIPIQSVL
+31 WMILMVPIQSIL
-43 PSVSLYV
+43 PSISIFI
-50 TNVIVNKIVSLNAIH
+50 TNIVVNKISSLNSIN
-65 LTLLVSVWGLTFFLN
+65 LTMLIAVWGVSFFLN

-114 SISYFEDSEFYNDI
+114 NISYFEDSEFYNDI

-148 LISNAIVFISML
+148 LISNAIVFASML
-160 IMLSSVNILVSIL
+160 LMVSSVNILVS
-173 MLLVLVPQGII
+173 LLLFVVLIPQGII

-202 SRQLDYY
+202 SRKLDYY

-224 YNLYAF
+224 YNLYFF
-230 FIGKYTDVFTSI
+230 FITKYTDVFTSI
-242 TGKLQGDRKKKFT
+242 TDKLQVDRRKKFT
-255 NSAVFISLNSLIII
+255 NSALFITLNSIVIILMFGYVI
-269 SIFWYMMMQIKK
+269 IQIKK
-281 GVLNLGVIVVFST
+281 GVLDLGVIFVFST
-294 GIVYAINSMARLV
+294 SIIYSINSMARLV

-316 LLYMEKFFKFIE
+316 LLYMENFFKFIE
-328 IDDGMDQGLTFTN
+328 IEDELSTEVPITKTENNFG
-341 AEEHSSDD
+341 DD
-349 IIEFRHV
+349 IIEFRNV
-356 NFSYANTSDVVL
+356 NFSYSNNSDLVL
-368 SDINFKVAEGEKIAI
+368 SNVSFKIAEGEKIAI

-408 ILVNGK
+408 IIVNNK
-414 SLREYEW
+414 SLREYEL
-421 TDYRKQMTSI
+421 TDYRKQITSI

-445 VALSDLTRLSN
+445 VALSDLSRIFKN
-456 DEDIV
+456 EDITK
-461 EALDKG
+461 ALDKG
-467 RFNLNNMP
+467 RFNMKDMS
-475 LDQMLGRKFEGGKEL
+475 LDQVLGRKFDGGKEL

-520 DAKAEYELFQDFQ
+520 DAKAEYELFQDFLQ
-533 HLTQGKTVF
+533 LTQGKTVF

-559 LKSGKIHSFGTHNE
+559 LKSGVIHSFGTHNE
-573 LMKKDE
+573 LMNKDE
-579 YYRELYIMQ
+579 YYRKLYKMQ

-595 EA
+595 

>member
-1 MGYDEKILNYLSLYL
+1 MEKIFNYLNLYL
-16 KSLKF
+16 KSLNF
-21 VWKSSKAVMV
+21 VWKTSKSIML
-31 WMILMIPIQSVL
+31 WMILMVPIQSIL
-43 PSVSLYV
+43 PSISIFI
-50 TNVIVNKIVSLNAIH
+50 TNIVVNKISSLNSIN
-65 LTLLVSVWGLTFFLN
+65 LTMLIAVWGVSFFLN

-114 SISYFEDSEFYNDI
+114 NISYFEDSEFYNDI

-148 LISNAIVFISML
+148 LISNAIVFASML
-160 IMLSSVNILVSIL
+160 LMVSSVNILVS
-173 MLLVLVPQGII
+173 LLLFVVLIPQGII

-202 SRQLDYY
+202 SRKLDYY

-224 YNLYAF
+224 YNLYFF
-230 FIGKYTDVFTSI
+230 FITKYTDVFTSI
-242 TGKLQGDRKKKFT
+242 TDKLQVDRRKKLT
-255 NSAVFISLNSLIII
+255 NSALFITLNSIVIILMFGYVI
-269 SIFWYMMMQIKK
+269 IQIKK
-281 GVLNLGVIVVFST
+281 GVLDLGVIFVFST
-294 GIVYAINSMARLV
+294 SIIYSINSMARLV

-316 LLYMEKFFKFIE
+316 LLYMENFFKFIE
-328 IDDGMDQGLTFTN
+328 IEDELSTEVPTTKTENNFG
-341 AEEHSSDD
+341 DD
-349 IIEFRHV
+349 IIEFRNV
-356 NFSYANTSDVVL
+356 NFSYSNNSDLVL
-368 SDINFKVAEGEKIAI
+368 SNVSFKIAEGEKIAI

-408 ILVNGK
+408 IIVNNK
-414 SLREYEW
+414 SLREYEL
-421 TDYRKQMTSI
+421 TDYRKQITSI

-445 VALSDLTRLSN
+445 VALSDLSRIFKN
-456 DEDIV
+456 EDITK
-461 EALDKG
+461 ALDKG
-467 RFNLNNMP
+467 RFNIKDMS
-475 LDQMLGRKFEGGKEL
+475 LDQVLGKKFDGGKEL

-520 DAKAEYELFQDFQ
+520 DAKAEYELFQDFLQ
-533 HLTQGKTVF
+533 LTQGKTVF

-559 LKSGKIHSFGTHNE
+559 LKSGEIHSFGTHNE
-573 LMKKDE
+573 LMNKDE
-579 YYRELYIMQ
+579 YYRKLYKMQ

-595 EA
+595 

>member
-1 MGYDEKILNYLSLYL
+1 MEKIFNYLNLYL
-16 KSLKF
+16 KSLNF
-21 VWKSSKAVMV
+21 VWKTSKSIML
-31 WMILMIPIQSVL
+31 WMILMVPIQSIL
-43 PSVSLYV
+43 PSISIFI
-50 TNVIVNKIVSLNAIH
+50 TNIVVNKISSLNSIN
-65 LTLLVSVWGLTFFLN
+65 LTMLIAVWGVSFFLN

-114 SISYFEDSEFYNDI
+114 NISYFEDSEFYNDI

-148 LISNAIVFISML
+148 LISNAIVFASML
-160 IMLSSVNILVSIL
+160 LMVSSVNILVS
-173 MLLVLVPQGII
+173 LLLFVVLIPQGII

-202 SRQLDYY
+202 SRKLDYY

-224 YNLYAF
+224 YNLYFF
-230 FIGKYTDVFTSI
+230 FITKYTDVFTSI
-242 TGKLQGDRKKKFT
+242 TDKLQVDRRKKFT
-255 NSAVFISLNSLIII
+255 NSALFITLNSIVIILMFGYVI
-269 SIFWYMMMQIKK
+269 IQIKK
-281 GVLNLGVIVVFST
+281 GVLDLGVIFVFST
-294 GIVYAINSMARLV
+294 SIIYSVNSMARLV

-316 LLYMEKFFKFIE
+316 LLYMENFFKFIE
-328 IDDGMDQGLTFTN
+328 IEDELSTEVPITKTENNFG
-341 AEEHSSDD
+341 DD
-349 IIEFRHV
+349 IIEFRNV
-356 NFSYANTSDVVL
+356 NFSYSNNSDLVL
-368 SDINFKVAEGEKIAI
+368 SNVSFKIAEGEKIAI

-398 CAFYPNYSGD
+398 CAFYPKYSGD
-408 ILVNGK
+408 IIVNNK
-414 SLREYEW
+414 SLREYEL
-421 TDYRKQMTSI
+421 TDYRKQITSI

-445 VALSDLTRLSN
+445 VALSDLSRIFKN
-456 DEDIV
+456 EDITK
-461 EALDKG
+461 ALDKG
-467 RFNLNNMP
+467 RFNMKDMS
-475 LDQMLGRKFEGGKEL
+475 LDQVLGRKFDGGKEL

-520 DAKAEYELFQDFQ
+520 DAKAEYELFQDFLQ
-533 HLTQGKTVF
+533 LTQGKTVF

-553 ADKILV
+553 ADKILM
-559 LKSGKIHSFGTHNE
+559 LKSGEIHSFGTHNE
-573 LMKKDE
+573 LMNKDE
-579 YYRELYIMQ
+579 YYRKLYKMQ

-595 EA
+595 

>member
-1 MGYDEKILNYLSLYL
+1 MEKIFNYLNLYL
-16 KSLKF
+16 KSLNF
-21 VWKSSKAVMV
+21 VWKTSKSIML
-31 WMILMIPIQSVL
+31 WMILMVPIQSIL
-43 PSVSLYV
+43 PSISIFI
-50 TNVIVNKIVSLNAIH
+50 TNIVVNKISSLNSIN
-65 LTLLVSVWGLTFFLN
+65 LTMLIAVWGVSFFLN

-114 SISYFEDSEFYNDI
+114 NISYFEDSEFYNDI

-148 LISNAIVFISML
+148 LISNAIVFASML
-160 IMLSSVNILVSIL
+160 LMVSSVNILVSF
-173 MLLVLVPQGII
+173 LLFVVLIPQGII

-202 SRQLDYY
+202 SRKLDYY

-224 YNLYAF
+224 YNLYFF
-230 FIGKYTDVFTSI
+230 FITKYTDVFTSI
-242 TGKLQGDRKKKFT
+242 TDKLQVDRRKKFT
-255 NSAVFISLNSLIII
+255 NSALFITLNSIVIILMFGYVI
-269 SIFWYMMMQIKK
+269 IQIKK
-281 GVLNLGVIVVFST
+281 GILDLGVIFVFST
-294 GIVYAINSMARLV
+294 SIIYSINSMARLV

-316 LLYMEKFFKFIE
+316 LLYMENFFKFIE
-328 IDDGMDQGLTFTN
+328 IEDELSTEVPITKTENNFG
-341 AEEHSSDD
+341 DD
-349 IIEFRHV
+349 IIEFRNV
-356 NFSYANTSDVVL
+356 NFSYSNNSDLVL
-368 SDINFKVAEGEKIAI
+368 SNVSFKIAEGEKIAI

-408 ILVNGK
+408 IIVNNK
-414 SLREYEW
+414 SLREYEL
-421 TDYRKQMTSI
+421 TDYRKQITSI

-445 VALSDLTRLSN
+445 VALSDLSRIFKN
-456 DEDIV
+456 EDITK
-461 EALDKG
+461 ALDKG
-467 RFNLNNMP
+467 RFNMKDMS
-475 LDQMLGRKFEGGKEL
+475 LDQVLGRKFDGGKEL

-520 DAKAEYELFQDFQ
+520 DAKAEYELFQDFLQ
-533 HLTQGKTVF
+533 LTQGKTVF

-559 LKSGKIHSFGTHNE
+559 LKSGVIHSFGTHNE
-573 LMKKDE
+573 LMNKDE
-579 YYRELYIMQ
+579 YYRKLYKMQ

-595 EA
+595 

>member
-1 MGYDEKILNYLSLYL
+1 MEKIFNYLNLYL
-16 KSLKF
+16 KSLNF
-21 VWKSSKAVMV
+21 VWKTSKSIML
-31 WMILMIPIQSVL
+31 WMILMVPIQSIL
-43 PSVSLYV
+43 PSISIFI
-50 TNVIVNKIVSLNAIH
+50 TNIVVNKISSLNSIN
-65 LTLLVSVWGLTFFLN
+65 LTMLIAVWGVSFFLN

-114 SISYFEDSEFYNDI
+114 NISYFEDTEFYNDI

-148 LISNAIVFISML
+148 LISNAIVFASML
-160 IMLSSVNILVSIL
+160 LMVSSVNILVS
-173 MLLVLVPQGII
+173 LLLFVVLIPQGII

-202 SRQLDYY
+202 SRKLDYY

-224 YNLYAF
+224 YNLYFF
-230 FIGKYTDVFTSI
+230 FITKYTDVFTSI
-242 TGKLQGDRKKKFT
+242 TDKLQVDRRKKFT
-255 NSAVFISLNSLIII
+255 NSALFITLNSIVIILMFGYVI
-269 SIFWYMMMQIKK
+269 IQIKK
-281 GVLNLGVIVVFST
+281 GVLDLGVIFVFST
-294 GIVYAINSMARLV
+294 SIIYSINSMARLV

-316 LLYMEKFFKFIE
+316 LLYMENFFKFIE
-328 IDDGMDQGLTFTN
+328 IEDELSTEVPITKTENNFG
-341 AEEHSSDD
+341 DD
-349 IIEFRHV
+349 IIEFRNV
-356 NFSYANTSDVVL
+356 NFSYSNNSDLVL
-368 SDINFKVAEGEKIAI
+368 SNVSFKIAEGEKIAI

-408 ILVNGK
+408 IIVNSK
-414 SLREYEW
+414 SLREYEL
-421 TDYRKQMTSI
+421 TDYRKQITSI

-445 VALSDLTRLSN
+445 VALSDLSRIFKN
-456 DEDIV
+456 EDITK
-461 EALDKG
+461 ALDKG
-467 RFNLNNMP
+467 RFNMKDMS
-475 LDQMLGRKFEGGKEL
+475 LDQVLGRKFDGGKEL

-520 DAKAEYELFQDFQ
+520 DAKAEYELFQDFLQ
-533 HLTQGKTVF
+533 LTQGKTVF

-559 LKSGKIHSFGTHNE
+559 LKSGEIHSFGTHNE
-573 LMKKDE
+573 LMNKDE
-579 YYRELYIMQ
+579 YYRKLYKMQ

-595 EA
+595 

>member
-1 MGYDEKILNYLSLYL
+1 MTKKILNYLSLYL

-209 SQVLLSNNHIKDIRL
+209 SQVLLSNNHIKDVRL

-281 GVLNLGVIVVFST
+281 GALNLGVIVVFST

-328 IDDGMDQGLTFTN
+328 IDDVMDQGLTFAN
-341 AEEHSSDD
+341 AVS
-349 IIEFRHV
+349 
-356 NFSYANTSDVVL
+356 
-368 SDINFKVAEGEKIAI
+368 I
-383 VGENGAGKTTLVKLL
+383 V
-398 CAFYPNYSGD
+398 
-408 ILVNGK
+408 
-414 SLREYEW
+414 
-421 TDYRKQMTSI
+421 
-431 FQDFSKFDISLREN
+431 DISSFFEDWLQCGC
-445 VALSDLTRLSN
+445 TR
-456 DEDIV
+456 
-461 EALDKG
+461 
-467 RFNLNNMP
+467 
-475 LDQMLGRKFEGGKEL
+475 
-490 SGGEW
+490 
-495 QKVALS
+495 
-501 RAFFSNAPI
+501 
-510 LILDEPTASI
+510 
-520 DAKAEYELFQDFQ
+520 
-533 HLTQGKTVF
+533 
-542 YITHRLASVKF
+542 
-553 ADKILV
+553 
-559 LKSGKIHSFGTHNE
+559 
-573 LMKKDE
+573 
-579 YYRELYIMQ
+579 
-588 SSMYAEE
+588 
-595 EA
+595 

>member
-1 MGYDEKILNYLSLYL
+1 MEKIFNYLNLYL
-16 KSLKF
+16 KSLNF
-21 VWKSSKAVMV
+21 VWKTSKSIML
-31 WMILMIPIQSVL
+31 WMILMVPIQSIL
-43 PSVSLYV
+43 PSISIFI
-50 TNVIVNKIVSLNAIH
+50 TNIVVNKISSLNSIN
-65 LTLLVSVWGLTFFLN
+65 LTMLIAVWGVSFFLN

-114 SISYFEDSEFYNDI
+114 NISYFEDSEFYNDI

-148 LISNAIVFISML
+148 LISNAIVFASML
-160 IMLSSVNILVSIL
+160 LMVSSVNILVS
-173 MLLVLVPQGII
+173 LLLFVVLIPQGII

-202 SRQLDYY
+202 SRKLDYY

-224 YNLYAF
+224 YNLYIF
-230 FIGKYTDVFTSI
+230 FITKYTDVFTSI
-242 TGKLQGDRKKKFT
+242 TDKLQVDRRKKFT
-255 NSAVFISLNSLIII
+255 TSALFITLNSIVIILMFGYVI
-269 SIFWYMMMQIKK
+269 IQIKK
-281 GVLNLGVIVVFST
+281 GVLDLGVIFVFST
-294 GIVYAINSMARLV
+294 SIIYSINSMARLV

-316 LLYMEKFFKFIE
+316 LLYMENFFKFIE
-328 IDDGMDQGLTFTN
+328 IEDELSTEVPITKTENNFG
-341 AEEHSSDD
+341 DD
-349 IIEFRHV
+349 IIEFRNV
-356 NFSYANTSDVVL
+356 NFSYSNNSDLVL
-368 SDINFKVAEGEKIAI
+368 SNVSFKIAEGEKIAI

-408 ILVNGK
+408 IIVNNK
-414 SLREYEW
+414 SLREYEL
-421 TDYRKQMTSI
+421 TDYRKQITSI

-445 VALSDLTRLSN
+445 VALSDLSRIFKN
-456 DEDIV
+456 EDITK
-461 EALDKG
+461 ALDKG
-467 RFNLNNMP
+467 RFNMKDMS
-475 LDQMLGRKFEGGKEL
+475 LDQVLGRKFDGGKEL

-520 DAKAEYELFQDFQ
+520 DAKAEYELFQDFLQ
-533 HLTQGKTVF
+533 LTQGKTVF

-559 LKSGKIHSFGTHNE
+559 LKSGEIHSFGTHNE
-573 LMKKDE
+573 LMNKDE
-579 YYRELYIMQ
+579 YYRKLYKIQ

-595 EA
+595 

>member
-1 MGYDEKILNYLSLYL
+1 MEKIFNYLNLYL
-16 KSLKF
+16 KSLNF
-21 VWKSSKAVMV
+21 VWKTSKSIML
-31 WMILMIPIQSVL
+31 WMILMVPIQSIL
-43 PSVSLYV
+43 PSISIFI
-50 TNVIVNKIVSLNAIH
+50 TNIVVNKISSLNSIN
-65 LTLLVSVWGLTFFLN
+65 LTMLIAVWGASFFLN

-114 SISYFEDSEFYNDI
+114 NISYFEDSEFYNDI

-148 LISNAIVFISML
+148 LISNAIVFASML
-160 IMLSSVNILVSIL
+160 LMVSSVNILVS
-173 MLLVLVPQGII
+173 LLLFVVLIPQGII

-202 SRQLDYY
+202 SRKLDYY

-224 YNLYAF
+224 YNLYIF
-230 FIGKYTDVFTSI
+230 FITKYTDVFTSI
-242 TGKLQGDRKKKFT
+242 TDKLQVDRRKKFT
-255 NSAVFISLNSLIII
+255 TSALFITLI
-269 SIFWYMMMQIKK
+269 SIVTILMFGYVIIQIKK
-281 GVLNLGVIVVFST
+281 GVLDLGVIFVFST
-294 GIVYAINSMARLV
+294 SIIYSINSMARLV

-316 LLYMEKFFKFIE
+316 LLYMENFFKFIE
-328 IDDGMDQGLTFTN
+328 IEDELSTEVPITKTENNFG
-341 AEEHSSDD
+341 DD
-349 IIEFRHV
+349 IIEFRNV
-356 NFSYANTSDVVL
+356 NFSYSNNSDLVL
-368 SDINFKVAEGEKIAI
+368 SNVSFKIAEGEKIAI

-408 ILVNGK
+408 IIVNNK
-414 SLREYEW
+414 SLREYEL
-421 TDYRKQMTSI
+421 TDYRKQITSI

-445 VALSDLTRLSN
+445 VALSDLSRIFKN
-456 DEDIV
+456 EDITK
-461 EALDKG
+461 ALDKG
-467 RFNLNNMP
+467 RFNMKDMS
-475 LDQMLGRKFEGGKEL
+475 LDQVLGRKFDGGKEL

-520 DAKAEYELFQDFQ
+520 DAKAEYELFQDFLQ
-533 HLTQGKTVF
+533 LTQGKTVF

-559 LKSGKIHSFGTHNE
+559 LKSGEIHSFGTHNE
-573 LMKKDE
+573 LMNKDE
-579 YYRELYIMQ
+579 YYRKLYKMQ

-595 EA
+595 

>member
-1 MGYDEKILNYLSLYL
+1 MEKIFNYLNLYL
-16 KSLKF
+16 KSLNF
-21 VWKSSKAVMV
+21 VWKTSKSIML
-31 WMILMIPIQSVL
+31 WMILMVPIQSIL
-43 PSVSLYV
+43 PSISIFI
-50 TNVIVNKIVSLNAIH
+50 TNIVVNKISSLNSIN
-65 LTLLVSVWGLTFFLN
+65 LTMLIAVWGVSFFLN

-114 SISYFEDSEFYNDI
+114 NISYFEDSEFYNDI

-148 LISNAIVFISML
+148 LISNAIVFASML
-160 IMLSSVNILVSIL
+160 LMVSSVNILVS
-173 MLLVLVPQGII
+173 LLLFVVLIPQGII

-202 SRQLDYY
+202 SRKLDYY

-224 YNLYAF
+224 YNLYIF
-230 FIGKYTDVFTSI
+230 FITKYTDVFTSI
-242 TGKLQGDRKKKFT
+242 TDKLQVDRRKKFT
-255 NSAVFISLNSLIII
+255 TSALFITLNSIVIILMFGYVI
-269 SIFWYMMMQIKK
+269 IQIKK
-281 GVLNLGVIVVFST
+281 GVLDLGVIFVFST
-294 GIVYAINSMARLV
+294 SIIYSINSMARLV

-316 LLYMEKFFKFIE
+316 LLYMENFFKFIE
-328 IDDGMDQGLTFTN
+328 IEDELSTEVPITKTENNFG
-341 AEEHSSDD
+341 DD
-349 IIEFRHV
+349 IIEFRNV
-356 NFSYANTSDVVL
+356 NFSYSNNSDLVL
-368 SDINFKVAEGEKIAI
+368 SNVSFKIAEGEKIAI

-408 ILVNGK
+408 IIVNNK
-414 SLREYEW
+414 SLREYEL
-421 TDYRKQMTSI
+421 TDYRKQITSI

-445 VALSDLTRLSN
+445 VALSDLSRIFKN
-456 DEDIV
+456 EDITK
-461 EALDKG
+461 ALDKG
-467 RFNLNNMP
+467 RFNMKDMS
-475 LDQMLGRKFEGGKEL
+475 LDQVLGRKFDGGKEL

-520 DAKAEYELFQDFQ
+520 DAKAEYELFQDFLQ
-533 HLTQGKTVF
+533 LTQGKTVF

-559 LKSGKIHSFGTHNE
+559 LKSGEIHSFGT
-573 LMKKDE
+573 
-579 YYRELYIMQ
+579 
-588 SSMYAEE
+588 
-595 EA
+595 

>member
-1 MGYDEKILNYLSLYL
+1 MEKIFNYLNLYL
-16 KSLKF
+16 KSLNF
-21 VWKSSKAVMV
+21 VWKTSKSIML
-31 WMILMIPIQSVL
+31 WMILMVPIQSIL
-43 PSVSLYV
+43 PSISIFI
-50 TNVIVNKIVSLNAIH
+50 TNIVVNKISSLNSIN
-65 LTLLVSVWGLTFFLN
+65 LTMLIAVWGVSFFLN

-114 SISYFEDSEFYNDI
+114 NISYFEDSEFYNDI

-148 LISNAIVFISML
+148 LISNAIVFASML
-160 IMLSSVNILVSIL
+160 LMVSSVNILVS
-173 MLLVLVPQGII
+173 LLLFVVLIPQGII
-184 AYRIQQQA
+184 TYRIQQQA
-192 FETLVSNSEE
+192 FETLVSNSEG
-202 SRQLDYY
+202 SRKLDYY

-224 YNLYAF
+224 YNLYFF
-230 FIGKYTDVFTSI
+230 FITKYTDVFTSI
-242 TGKLQGDRKKKFT
+242 TDKLQVDRRKKFT
-255 NSAVFISLNSLIII
+255 NSALFITLNSIVIILMFGYVI
-269 SIFWYMMMQIKK
+269 IQIKK
-281 GVLNLGVIVVFST
+281 GVLDLGVIFVFST
-294 GIVYAINSMARLV
+294 SIIYSINSMARLV

-316 LLYMEKFFKFIE
+316 LLYMENFFKFIE
-328 IDDGMDQGLTFTN
+328 IEDELSTEVPITKTENNFG
-341 AEEHSSDD
+341 DD
-349 IIEFRHV
+349 IIEFRNV
-356 NFSYANTSDVVL
+356 NFSYSNNSDLVL
-368 SDINFKVAEGEKIAI
+368 SNVSFKIAEGEKIAI

-408 ILVNGK
+408 IIVNSK
-414 SLREYEW
+414 SLREYEL
-421 TDYRKQMTSI
+421 TDYRKQITSI

-445 VALSDLTRLSN
+445 VALSDLSRIFKN
-456 DEDIV
+456 EDITK
-461 EALDKG
+461 ALDKG
-467 RFNLNNMP
+467 RFNIKDMS
-475 LDQMLGRKFEGGKEL
+475 LDQVLGRKFDGGKEL

-501 RAFFSNAPI
+501 RAFFSNVPI

-520 DAKAEYELFQDFQ
+520 DAKAEYELFQDFLQ
-533 HLTQGKTVF
+533 LTQGKTVF

-559 LKSGKIHSFGTHNE
+559 LKSGEIHSFGTHNE
-573 LMKKDE
+573 LMNKDE
-579 YYRELYIMQ
+579 YYRKLYKMQ

-595 EA
+595 

>member
-1 MGYDEKILNYLSLYL
+1 MEKIFNYLNLYL
-16 KSLKF
+16 KSLNF
-21 VWKSSKAVMV
+21 VWKTSKSIML
-31 WMILMIPIQSVL
+31 WMILMVPIQSIL
-43 PSVSLYV
+43 PSISIFI
-50 TNVIVNKIVSLNAIH
+50 TNIVVNKISSLNSIN
-65 LTLLVSVWGLTFFLN
+65 LTMLIAVWGVSFFLN

-114 SISYFEDSEFYNDI
+114 NISYFEDSEFYNDI

-148 LISNAIVFISML
+148 LISNAIVFASML
-160 IMLSSVNILVSIL
+160 LMVSSVNILVS
-173 MLLVLVPQGII
+173 LLLFVVLIPQGII

-202 SRQLDYY
+202 SRKLDYY

-224 YNLYAF
+224 YNLYFF
-230 FIGKYTDVFTSI
+230 FITKYTDVFTSI
-242 TGKLQGDRKKKFT
+242 TDKLQVDRRKKFT
-255 NSAVFISLNSLIII
+255 NSALFITLNSIVIILMFGYVI
-269 SIFWYMMMQIKK
+269 IQIKK
-281 GVLNLGVIVVFST
+281 GVLDLGVIFLFST
-294 GIVYAINSMARLV
+294 SIIYSVNSMARLV

-316 LLYMEKFFKFIE
+316 LLYMENFFKFIE
-328 IDDGMDQGLTFTN
+328 IEDELSTEVPITKTENNFG
-341 AEEHSSDD
+341 DD
-349 IIEFRHV
+349 IIEFRNV
-356 NFSYANTSDVVL
+356 NFSYSNNSDLVL
-368 SDINFKVAEGEKIAI
+368 SNVSFKIAEGEKIAI

-398 CAFYPNYSGD
+398 CAFYPKYSGD
-408 ILVNGK
+408 IIVNNK
-414 SLREYEW
+414 SLREYEL
-421 TDYRKQMTSI
+421 TDYRKQITSI

-445 VALSDLTRLSN
+445 VALSDLSRIFKN
-456 DEDIV
+456 EDITK
-461 EALDKG
+461 ALDKG
-467 RFNLNNMP
+467 RFNMKDMS
-475 LDQMLGRKFEGGKEL
+475 LDQVLGRKFDGGKEL

-520 DAKAEYELFQDFQ
+520 DAKAEYELFQDFLQ
-533 HLTQGKTVF
+533 LTQGKTVF

-559 LKSGKIHSFGTHNE
+559 LKSGEIHSFGTHNE
-573 LMKKDE
+573 LMNKDE
-579 YYRELYIMQ
+579 YYRKLYKMQ

-595 EA
+595 

>member
-1 MGYDEKILNYLSLYL
+1 
-16 KSLKF
+16 
-21 VWKSSKAVMV
+21 MV
-31 WMILMIPIQSVL
+31 PIQSIL
-43 PSVSLYV
+43 PSISIFI
-50 TNVIVNKIVSLNAIH
+50 TNIVVNKISSLNSIN
-65 LTLLVSVWGLTFFLN
+65 LTMLIAVWGVSFFLN

-114 SISYFEDSEFYNDI
+114 NISYFEDSEFYNDI

-148 LISNAIVFISML
+148 LISNAIVFASML
-160 IMLSSVNILVSIL
+160 LMVSSVNILVS
-173 MLLVLVPQGII
+173 LLLFVVLIPQGII

-202 SRQLDYY
+202 SRKLDYY

-224 YNLYAF
+224 YNLYIF
-230 FIGKYTDVFTSI
+230 FITKYTDVFTSI
-242 TGKLQGDRKKKFT
+242 TDKLQVDRRKKFT
-255 NSAVFISLNSLIII
+255 TSALFITLNSIVIILMFGYVI
-269 SIFWYMMMQIKK
+269 IQIKK
-281 GVLNLGVIVVFST
+281 GVLDLGVIFVFST
-294 GIVYAINSMARLV
+294 SIIYSINSMARLV

-316 LLYMEKFFKFIE
+316 LLYMENFFKFIE
-328 IDDGMDQGLTFTN
+328 IEDELSTEVPITKTENNFG
-341 AEEHSSDD
+341 DD
-349 IIEFRHV
+349 IIEFRNV
-356 NFSYANTSDVVL
+356 NFSYSNNSDLVL
-368 SDINFKVAEGEKIAI
+368 SNVSFKIAEGEKIAI

-408 ILVNGK
+408 IIVNNK
-414 SLREYEW
+414 SLREYEL
-421 TDYRKQMTSI
+421 TDYRKQITSI

-445 VALSDLTRLSN
+445 VALSDLSRIFKN
-456 DEDIV
+456 EDITK
-461 EALDKG
+461 ALDKG
-467 RFNLNNMP
+467 RFNMKDMS
-475 LDQMLGRKFEGGKEL
+475 LDQVLGRKFDGGKEL

-520 DAKAEYELFQDFQ
+520 DAKAEYELFQDFLQ
-533 HLTQGKTVF
+533 LTQGKTVF

-559 LKSGKIHSFGTHNE
+559 LKSGEIHSFGTHNE
-573 LMKKDE
+573 LMNKDE
-579 YYRELYIMQ
+579 YYRKLYKMQ

-595 EA
+595 

>member
-1 MGYDEKILNYLSLYL
+1 MEKIFNYLNLYL
-16 KSLKF
+16 KSLNF
-21 VWKSSKAVMV
+21 VWKTSKSIML
-31 WMILMIPIQSVL
+31 WMILMVPIQSIL
-43 PSVSLYV
+43 PSISIFI
-50 TNVIVNKIVSLNAIH
+50 TNIVVNKISSLNSIN
-65 LTLLVSVWGLTFFLN
+65 LTMLIAVWGVSFFLN

-114 SISYFEDSEFYNDI
+114 NISYFEDSEFYNDI

-148 LISNAIVFISML
+148 LISNAIVFASML
-160 IMLSSVNILVSIL
+160 LMVSSVNILVS
-173 MLLVLVPQGII
+173 LLLFVVLIPQGII

-202 SRQLDYY
+202 SRKLDYY

-224 YNLYAF
+224 YNLYFF
-230 FIGKYTDVFTSI
+230 FITKYTDVFTSI
-242 TGKLQGDRKKKFT
+242 TDKLQVDRRKKFT
-255 NSAVFISLNSLIII
+255 NSALFITLNSIVIILMFGYVI
-269 SIFWYMMMQIKK
+269 IQIKK
-281 GVLNLGVIVVFST
+281 GILDLGVIFVFST
-294 GIVYAINSMARLV
+294 SIIYSINSMARLV

-316 LLYMEKFFKFIE
+316 LLYMENFFKFIE
-328 IDDGMDQGLTFTN
+328 IEDELSTEVPITKTENNFG
-341 AEEHSSDD
+341 DD
-349 IIEFRHV
+349 IIEFRNV
-356 NFSYANTSDVVL
+356 NFSYSNNSDLVL
-368 SDINFKVAEGEKIAI
+368 SNVSFKIAEGEKIAI

-408 ILVNGK
+408 IIVNNK
-414 SLREYEW
+414 SLREYEL
-421 TDYRKQMTSI
+421 TDYRKQITSI

-445 VALSDLTRLSN
+445 VALSDLSRIFKN
-456 DEDIV
+456 EDITK
-461 EALDKG
+461 ALDKG
-467 RFNLNNMP
+467 RFNMKDMS
-475 LDQMLGRKFEGGKEL
+475 LDQVLGRKFDGGKEL

-520 DAKAEYELFQDFQ
+520 DAKAEYELFQDFLQ
-533 HLTQGKTVF
+533 LTQGKTVF

-559 LKSGKIHSFGTHNE
+559 LKSGVIHSFGTHNE
-573 LMKKDE
+573 LMNKDE
-579 YYRELYIMQ
+579 YYRKLYKMQ

-595 EA
+595 

>member
-1 MGYDEKILNYLSLYL
+1 MEKIFNYLNLYL
-16 KSLKF
+16 KSLNF
-21 VWKSSKAVMV
+21 VWKTSKSIML
-31 WMILMIPIQSVL
+31 WMILMVPIQSIL
-43 PSVSLYV
+43 PSISIFI
-50 TNVIVNKIVSLNAIH
+50 TNIVVNKISSLNSIN
-65 LTLLVSVWGLTFFLN
+65 LTMLIAVWGVSFFLN

-114 SISYFEDSEFYNDI
+114 NISYFEDSEFYNDI

-148 LISNAIVFISML
+148 LISNAIVFASML
-160 IMLSSVNILVSIL
+160 LMVSSVNILVS
-173 MLLVLVPQGII
+173 LLLFVVLIPQGII

-202 SRQLDYY
+202 SRKLDYY

-224 YNLYAF
+224 YNLCFF
-230 FIGKYTDVFTSI
+230 FITKYTDVFTSI
-242 TGKLQGDRKKKFT
+242 TDKLQVDRRKKFT
-255 NSAVFISLNSLIII
+255 NSALFITLNSIVIILMFGYVI
-269 SIFWYMMMQIKK
+269 IQIKK
-281 GVLNLGVIVVFST
+281 GVLDLGVIFVFST
-294 GIVYAINSMARLV
+294 SIIYSVNSMARLV

-316 LLYMEKFFKFIE
+316 LLYMENFFKFIE
-328 IDDGMDQGLTFTN
+328 IEDELSTEVPITKTENNFG
-341 AEEHSSDD
+341 DD
-349 IIEFRHV
+349 IIEFRNV
-356 NFSYANTSDVVL
+356 NFSYSNNSDLVL
-368 SDINFKVAEGEKIAI
+368 SNVSFKIAEGEKIAI

-398 CAFYPNYSGD
+398 CAFYPKYSGD
-408 ILVNGK
+408 IIVNNK
-414 SLREYEW
+414 SLREYEL
-421 TDYRKQMTSI
+421 TDYRKQITSI

-445 VALSDLTRLSN
+445 VALSDLSRIFKN
-456 DEDIV
+456 EDITK
-461 EALDKG
+461 ALDKG
-467 RFNLNNMP
+467 RFNMKDMS
-475 LDQMLGRKFEGGKEL
+475 LDQVLGRKFDGGKEL

-520 DAKAEYELFQDFQ
+520 DAKAEYELFQDFLQ
-533 HLTQGKTVF
+533 LTQGKTVF

-559 LKSGKIHSFGTHNE
+559 LKSGEIHSFGTHNE
-573 LMKKDE
+573 LMNKDE
-579 YYRELYIMQ
+579 YYRKLYKMQ

-595 EA
+595 